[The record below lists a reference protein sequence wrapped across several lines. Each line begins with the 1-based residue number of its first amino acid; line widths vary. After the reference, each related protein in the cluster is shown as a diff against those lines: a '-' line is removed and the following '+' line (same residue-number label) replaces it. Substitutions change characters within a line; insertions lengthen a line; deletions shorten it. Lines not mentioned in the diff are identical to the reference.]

1 MPPECMEIWAKRFE
15 IKEGLLGSRTGWL
28 WLLGL
33 LTGSFFLED
42 ACVIVLQLPVFPN
55 RWYFGWEGTPGTVQ
69 DQAGLA
75 EGGRAILLWVL

>member
-1 MPPECMEIWAKRFE
+1 MGLAEKLNASRAQELGARRFE
-15 IKEGLLGSRTGWL
+15 IKQGLSVWV
-28 WLLGL
+28 
-33 LTGSFFLED
+33 FLKD
-42 ACVIVLQLPVFPN
+42 VWMIVLQLPVFPN